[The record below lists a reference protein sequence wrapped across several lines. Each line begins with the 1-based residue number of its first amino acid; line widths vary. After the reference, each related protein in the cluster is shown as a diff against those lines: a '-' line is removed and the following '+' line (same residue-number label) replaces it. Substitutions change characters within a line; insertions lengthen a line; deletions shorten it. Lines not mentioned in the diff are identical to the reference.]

1 MTPRHAENATSP
13 LGSPPV
19 IARRSWRTLAVYPV
33 AALRIVGISSEAA
46 SPRSSPQR
54 SRTSPFFAPNA
65 VHVPSAL
72 RRMRR
77 HGRDKRLKKVEV
89 DSKSQVCCWKPQV
102 FACDFKSA
110 ATLSRRR
117 CSAVDSSHPY
127 RPRLLI
133 GPAHFR
139 DLSSFIGPAHFPLF
153 ESFTWPGPF
162 LRFESARLLRL
173 SSSTGGRPPPPA
185 RLPPS
190 PSSHPLPCHLLIL
203 VFSSPSRLLLLLLL
217 SSQRR
222 PQGQGPAAP
231 QQVSSNTQITTQFN
245 TTQTASIS
253 NTPAASSRSR
263 PRRTPAGEGMGV

>member
-1 MTPRHAENATSP
+1 
-13 LGSPPV
+13 
-19 IARRSWRTLAVYPV
+19 
-33 AALRIVGISSEAA
+33 
-46 SPRSSPQR
+46 
-54 SRTSPFFAPNA
+54 
-65 VHVPSAL
+65 
-72 RRMRR
+72 MRR

-263 PRRTPAGEGMGV
+263 PRRTPTGEGWEYEGEQTGEADAALAGAVNFRLRCEQTLRGLYSFLCSCPGPHTDSRRRLLVR